1 MRGNDRMTKALLIIV
16 ALLLA
21 ANLFTG
27 GLFSLSARD
36 AQAQQKLEDHFDFR
50 GGVAICCSADGKY
63 VYRTIPSGIVRSGNF
78 GAEGSWE
85 RVLYYFK

>member
-1 MRGNDRMTKALLIIV
+1 MPANDRFTRILLIIV

-21 ANLFTG
+21 ANLFQGKLVDMGT
-27 GLFSLSARD
+27 RD
-36 AQAQQKLEDHFDFR
+36 AVAQQKLEDHFDFT
-50 GGVAICCSADGKY
+50 GGVAIACSADGKY
-63 VYRTIPSGIVRSGNF
+63 VYRSLPSGIVRSADY